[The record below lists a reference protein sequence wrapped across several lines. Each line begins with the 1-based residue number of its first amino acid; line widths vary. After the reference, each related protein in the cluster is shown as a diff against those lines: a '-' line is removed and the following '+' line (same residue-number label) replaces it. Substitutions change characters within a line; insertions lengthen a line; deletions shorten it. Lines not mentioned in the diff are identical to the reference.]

1 MTPFQIFSRRFLCAS
16 TMLWLTAFAV
26 VPAYAQTKAQLGKTA
41 FDFQTHAN
49 ALTNNL
55 ASLSKRAATASP
67 NDKEMLRLVMSQAG
81 IVDATAGGV
90 LILGV
95 LGGEMKDA
103 SDLAAVK
110 KHLATSCT
118 TLKASA
124 VSTGDYVGSL
134 ANNIA
139 APATAA
145 EVRQTKDLLAQLAQ
159 HALCNPK

>member
-1 MTPFQIFSRRFLCAS
+1 MRTAKSLLSAS
-16 TMLWLTAFAV
+16 LVIALGVLVASPVA
-26 VPAYAQTKAQLGKTA
+26 AQTKAQLSKTA
-41 FDFQTHAN
+41 FEFQTHAN

-55 ASLSKRAATASP
+55 AGLSKRVTTASP

-90 LILGV
+90 LILGL

-110 KHLATSCT
+110 KHLVTGCA

-124 VSTGDYVGSL
+124 ASTGDYVGSL

-145 EVRQTKDLLAQLAQ
+145 EVRQTKELLSQLAQ

>member
-1 MTPFQIFSRRFLCAS
+1 MRISKPSAAS
-16 TMLWLTAFAV
+16 LALVAIAMVAASGSLPAV
-26 VPAYAQTKAQLGKTA
+26 AQTKAQLSKTA

-55 ASLSKRAATASP
+55 AGLSKRVTTASP
-67 NDKEMLRLVMSQAG
+67 NDKEMLRLTMSQAG

-90 LILGV
+90 LILGM

-110 KHLATSCT
+110 KHLVTGCA

-124 VSTGDYVGSL
+124 ASTGDYVGSL

-145 EVRQTKDLLAQLAQ
+145 EVRQTKELLTQLAQ